1 MGTELFFVLGGVL
14 VGTIAGLLPGI
25 GVLTSLIL
33 LFPFLHGSS
42 VLELILFY
50 MALAATVQFTGTIPA
65 VFAGM
70 PGENNSVPAVV
81 EGAKFARR
89 YRSDIAVGV
98 CALGS
103 ALGAVVA
110 MIIFY
115 SFSRYALE
123 SFSTVVSTRF
133 QAILYLIVLT
143 AFVLFFNNKKIHI
156 NLFLICLGMFLGMV
170 GPSPIA
176 LEYRFTFG
184 IDDLK
189 FGLETV
195 PMVSGLI
202 VMPILF
208 KKHKNFSILNRN
220 ITTNFYMPMIV
231 FSRNFTSAIRGSII
245 GFVAG
250 LVPGVTTML
259 ATTMSHSIENKLY
272 PNKPIRKIIAAETG
286 NNSGQFA
293 SLLPLLLFGIPITGS
308 EIFLYWMLVD
318 AGWSTNQFENIS
330 VNTTLMFE
338 TVLPYF
344 VLVNIL
350 GVAIS
355 WPLAKYAMIIF
366 KVPYHWIAIFITLI
380 IVLANIYVGYTS
392 FRELSYIVQF
402 IFFSVMGI
410 ALRNYNLLP
419 AVAAF
424 LLSNDIESV
433 LIREYLFFIN

>member
-133 QAILYLIVLT
+133 QAILYLILLT
-143 AFVLFFNNKKIHI
+143 AFVLFFNNKKIDI
-156 NLFLICLGMFLGMV
+156 NLFLICL
-170 GPSPIA
+170 
-176 LEYRFTFG
+176 
-184 IDDLK
+184 
-189 FGLETV
+189 
-195 PMVSGLI
+195 
-202 VMPILF
+202 
-208 KKHKNFSILNRN
+208 
-220 ITTNFYMPMIV
+220 
-231 FSRNFTSAIRGSII
+231 
-245 GFVAG
+245 
-250 LVPGVTTML
+250 
-259 ATTMSHSIENKLY
+259 
-272 PNKPIRKIIAAETG
+272 PIR
-286 NNSGQFA
+286 
-293 SLLPLLLFGIPITGS
+293 L
-308 EIFLYWMLVD
+308 
-318 AGWSTNQFENIS
+318 
-330 VNTTLMFE
+330 
-338 TVLPYF
+338 
-344 VLVNIL
+344 
-350 GVAIS
+350 
-355 WPLAKYAMIIF
+355 
-366 KVPYHWIAIFITLI
+366 
-380 IVLANIYVGYTS
+380 
-392 FRELSYIVQF
+392 
-402 IFFSVMGI
+402 
-410 ALRNYNLLP
+410 
-419 AVAAF
+419 
-424 LLSNDIESV
+424 SV
-433 LIREYLFFIN
+433 LTSVDYNYWLKCLDT

>member
-220 ITTNFYMPMIV
+220 ITTNFYMPMIA

-366 KVPYHWIAIFITLI
+366 KVPYHI
-380 IVLANIYVGYTS
+380 S
-392 FRELSYIVQF
+392 FGTRI
-402 IFFSVMGI
+402 
-410 ALRNYNLLP
+410 
-419 AVAAF
+419 
-424 LLSNDIESV
+424 
-433 LIREYLFFIN
+433 